1 MDKTKQHLALALVSL
16 EQASAA
22 LAAAQAAVILARR
35 ARDVAADNA
44 ENVGR
49 KYRAE
54 RAQS

>member
-22 LAAAQAAVILARR
+22 LAAAQAVVILARR

-44 ENVGR
+44 ESAGR

-54 RAQS
+54 KAQS

>member
-1 MDKTKQHLALALVSL
+1 MDPTKQDLALALVSL

-22 LAAAQAAVILARR
+22 LAAAQAVVILARR

-44 ENVGR
+44 EKVGR